1 MNDQDKGHDNEDDTY
16 PIEDDEEE
24 SEHRDGNEQQTYSQS
39 IPGTPASAVSQRQT
53 YSQSIPGTP
62 ASVVSQR
69 SQQSTQSYGSQT
81 SNRFTQGGRPG
92 SVMNTPS
99 SVASSRR
106 GRFSQQTPTI
116 MGTPRTPTRR
126 TPQGGGQLPS
136 YSRSP
141 FHSQSILP
149 RSEFGHSHR
158 TNSQLY
164 QSTPNSN
171 APSSPGDSPPGSY
184 RY

>member
-1 MNDQDKGHDNEDDTY
+1 MNDQDNEDDTY
-16 PIEDDEEE
+16 PIEDEDH
-24 SEHRDGNEQQTYSQS
+24 EHRDKENDGNE
-39 IPGTPASAVSQRQT
+39 PQT

-158 TNSQLY
+158 TSSQLY

-171 APSSPGDSPPGSY
+171 APSSPGDSPPGNC